1 MLLRPLLATALLWAP
16 DLTLAAE
23 GDLDATFGTAGVTS
37 VAQGSGCTVT
47 ALARQ
52 SDGRLVAAGYV
63 QSGGAAGRDGCLIRF
78 TSSGQLDSTFG
89 SNGVVT
95 VDFGTTGD
103 WLNSLLILDNN
114 LIVAAGFKFQFGQPT
129 PVIVR
134 VNPDGSLDS
143 SFGVGGRLD
152 VYRMSGQ
159 FGSTLLASADNGFY
173 LGSNSGAVMKY
184 DKYGFWDSSYGSS
197 GVAVTGISASTAKG
211 CFAHGPDGSLFVGGA
226 RHING
231 NSRGT
236 IARLTSEGRLDSNF
250 GTGGLVEN
258 NVSTTY
264 YDSYDVIE
272 FDPASNTVLAL
283 GTINGGNVPTA
294 YKVFISRFKTDGL
307 LDTDMGSQ
315 GTAIMDFGPL
325 TNWAHDFKRLPD
337 GRLLICASYQ
347 EGNNGSIILSRR
359 LANGAPDLG
368 FQGTGFVSHSFGGL
382 SQAPAVMLQQ
392 PDAKVVIA
400 GYSFIG
406 GAQRAALMRLEY
418 APVSHGQ
425 LQVLHKGV
433 GLYPGLASVLDFG
446 LVNEGTGVSTL
457 RVTLKNTGTTG
468 LAGVQAG
475 ILQDD
480 AVFGLNQASDSPWTL
495 SAGET
500 LDLDITFSS
509 STLGGHEGVLRITST
524 TEPGLPFELRL
535 RAALGTPGLPVIAQQ
550 PRSLMLVDNP
560 NAYQGAG
567 TLGSL
572 SVTATNSLSLPQSY
586 QWQLD
591 GADIPQE
598 TRSQLNLHRN
608 SAAGVYTVIITTS
621 KGGVTSK
628 PARVAVLRH
637 SADSVIAQGGTQTV
651 YAYQGNPATLPM
663 EARLPAGT
671 TLDCAWLNATNIPSV
686 PLQEGAYTGVNS
698 TTLGIR
704 SASSDLKGIYLCT
717 TSWKDSNGLLLA
729 SGTFQ
734 TYLDVLGPPQIF
746 STQSSYDLEPSSN
759 ITLTSDM
766 LNLRIENRP
775 TRYDVTGLPPGLEVS
790 SSGPASL
797 IISGT
802 TTEEAAPGSSYP
814 VTIGVFSPAG
824 YNTFT
829 FVINMIKT
837 TLGGSYQGLAST
849 STMEA
854 HTAQQNSGLLQFTIT
869 GEGKL
874 SGALLQGGIRRSFK
888 GTVMRRGATL
898 SFPLP
903 AQAGLPAST
912 LKLKLPSS
920 GPSGT
925 GALHPGTLVDSEPTH
940 FIIFDRSAIAEWPAE
955 RRQAIQ
961 GRYNMAVQTSPLG
974 TEPFPLPLGHGTLSV
989 VVSRSGTAAWSC
1001 RLPDGQSL
1009 TGSSPVLGLDQ
1020 PRIYLC
1026 SALYQNS
1033 GSFGG
1038 VLEWPTSLEAA
1049 SEKPVGGYAV
1059 WNKPARKSDA
1069 SYPQGFITQ
1078 MQFTGMNYSPPAKGR
1093 TYMGLRPIK
1102 AGESNAEL
1110 LIQLEDAEE
1119 MHIPIRFTGPGS
1131 ADMIFKGMRL
1141 LLSPSGATGL
1151 IQGTILFRQ
1160 QDPVNPRKF
1169 HQRAGFIHGIAHPDP
1184 SAGVYGHLLINA
1196 LPEPGRPPRW
1206 ISGAVH
1212 ITRTQA
1218 GD

>member
-1 MLLRPLLATALLWAP
+1 MFLRASFAAALLWVPA
-16 DLTLAAE
+16 LCQGAE
-23 GDLDATFGTAGVTS
+23 GDLDVTFGTGGVTS
-37 VAQGSGCTVT
+37 VALGSGCTVT

-63 QSGGAAGRDGCLIRF
+63 QSGGTAGRDGCLMRF
-78 TSSGQLDSTFG
+78 TSAGQLDSTFG

-95 VDFGTTGD
+95 VDFGTTSD

-114 LIVAAGFKFQFGQPT
+114 LILAAGFKYGYGGAT
-129 PVIVR
+129 PVVARIKA
-134 VNPDGSLDS
+134 DGSLDS
-143 SFGVGGRLD
+143 SFGIGGKLD
-152 VYRMSGQ
+152 ANRMSGH
-159 FGSTLLASADNGFY
+159 FGSTLLAAADNGFY
-173 LGSNSGAVMKY
+173 LGSSSGAVMKY
-184 DKYGFWDSSYGSS
+184 DKYGFWDSNYGSN

-211 CFAHGPDGSLFVGGA
+211 CFAHGPDGSLLVGGA
-226 RHING
+226 RHIDG

-236 IARLTSEGRLDSNF
+236 IARLTYEGRLDSAF

-258 NVSTTY
+258 NVSTAY

-272 FDPASNTVLAL
+272 FDPFTNTVLAL

-294 YKVFISRFKTDGL
+294 YKVFISRFKTDGR

-325 TNWAHDFKRLPD
+325 TNLAHDFKRLPD

-347 EGNNGSIILSRR
+347 DGNNGTVILSRR
-359 LANGAPDLG
+359 LANGAADLG
-368 FQGTGFVSHSFGGL
+368 FRGTGFVSHSFGGF

-400 GYSFIG
+400 GYSFIS

-418 APVSHGQ
+418 DPVIPGK

-457 RVTLKNTGTTG
+457 RVTLKNTGTTS

-480 AVFGLNQASDSPWTL
+480 AVFGLSQASDSPWTL
-495 SAGET
+495 NAGET
-500 LDLDITFSS
+500 RELDITFSAS
-509 STLGGHEGVLRITST
+509 PLGSYEGVLRITST
-524 TEPGLPFELRL
+524 TEPGLPFEVRL
-535 RAALGTPGLPVIAQQ
+535 KAVLGTPGLPIIQL
-550 PRSLMLVDNP
+550 PPKSLMIVDKP
-560 NAYQGAG
+560 NAYQGSS

-572 SVTATNSLSLPQSY
+572 SVTASNSLSLPQSY
-586 QWQLD
+586 QWHLD

-598 TRSQLNLHRN
+598 TRSQLNLHRD
-608 SAAGVYTVIITTS
+608 SAAGVYTVTITTS
-621 KGGVTSK
+621 KGSVTSQ
-628 PARVAVLRH
+628 PAMLAVLRH
-637 SADSVIAQGGTQTV
+637 SAVSVIAPTGTQTV
-651 YAYQGNPATLPM
+651 YAYRGNPAVLPM
-663 EARLPAGT
+663 DVRLPAGT
-671 TLDCAWLNATNIPSV
+671 TLSCAWVNATNIPNI
-686 PLQEGAYTGVNS
+686 PLQEGAYTGVTGTTLRILS
-698 TTLGIR
+698 TTT
-704 SASSDLKGIYLCT
+704 DLRGIYLCT
-717 TSWKDSNGLLLA
+717 TSWKDGNGTLLA

-746 STQSSYDLEPSSN
+746 STLSSYDLEPSAN

-790 SSGPASL
+790 SSGPTSL

-802 TTEEAAPGSSYP
+802 TTDEAAPGSSYP

-829 FVINMIKT
+829 FVIRMVKP
-837 TLGGSYQGLAST
+837 TLGGSYQGLVST
-849 STMEA
+849 ATMDA
-854 HTAQQNSGLLQFTIT
+854 HTVQQNSGLLQFNIT
-869 GEGKL
+869 DEGKV
-874 SGALLQGGIRRSFK
+874 SGALLQDGIRRSFK
-888 GTVMRRGATL
+888 GTVMRRGATI
-898 SFPLP
+898 SFLLP
-903 AQAGLPAST
+903 SQAGLPAST
-912 LKLKLPSS
+912 LKLDLPSS

-925 GALHPGTLVDSEPTH
+925 GTLHPGHQVDSEPTH
-940 FIIFDRSAIAEWPAE
+940 FITFARSSIAEWPTE

-961 GRYNMAVQTSPLG
+961 GRYNVIVQTSALG

-1020 PRIYLC
+1020 PRLYLGG
-1026 SALYQNS
+1026 ALYQNT

-1038 VLEWPTSLEAA
+1038 VLDWPANLEPAF
-1049 SEKPVGGYAV
+1049 EKPVGGYAV

-1078 MQFTGMNYSPPAKGR
+1078 MQFTGMNYTPPTKRR
-1093 TYMGLRPIK
+1093 TYMNLRQV
-1102 AGESNAEL
+1102 AFGDFNANL
-1110 LIQLEDAEE
+1110 TIQLEDAEE
-1119 MHIPIRFTGPGS
+1119 MRIPVRFTGPDS
-1131 ADMIFKGMRL
+1131 ADMVFSGMRL
-1141 LLSPSGATGL
+1141 ILNPSGGSGL
-1151 IQGTILFRQ
+1151 IQGSIFFRQ
-1160 QDPVNPRKF
+1160 QDRENPRKF
-1169 HQRAGFIHGIAHPDP
+1169 HQRAGFIYGIAVPD
-1184 SAGVYGHLLINA
+1184 SSISVYGHLLIHA
-1196 LPEPGRPPRW
+1196 LPEPGKPPRW
-1206 ISGAVH
+1206 ISGTVLMSRSRA
-1212 ITRTQA
+1212 
-1218 GD
+1218 DD

>member
-1 MLLRPLLATALLWAP
+1 MFLRPSFAITLLGLPFLS
-16 DLTLAAE
+16 LGAE
-23 GDLDATFGTAGVTS
+23 GGLDATFGTGGVTS
-37 VAQGSGCTVT
+37 IAQGSGCTVT

-63 QSGGAAGRDGCLIRF
+63 QSGGTAGRDGCLMRF
-78 TSSGQLDSTFG
+78 TSAGQLDSTFG

-95 VDFGTTGD
+95 VDFGTTSD

-114 LIVAAGFKFQFGQPT
+114 LILAAGFKYGYGGAT
-129 PVIVR
+129 PVVARIKT
-134 VNPDGSLDS
+134 DGSLDS
-143 SFGVGGRLD
+143 SFGIGGKLD

-211 CFAHGPDGSLFVGGA
+211 CFAHGPDGSLLVGGA
-226 RHING
+226 RHIDG

-272 FDPASNTVLAL
+272 FDPVTNTVLAL
-283 GTINGGNVPTA
+283 GTINSGNVPTA
-294 YKVFISRFKTDGL
+294 YKVFISRFKTDGR

-325 TNWAHDFKRLPD
+325 TNLAHDFKRLPD

-347 EGNNGSIILSRR
+347 EGNNGTVILSRR
-359 LANGAPDLG
+359 LANGAADLG
-368 FQGTGFVSHSFGGL
+368 FQSTGFVSHSFGGF

-406 GAQRAALMRLEY
+406 GAQRAALMRLEHD
-418 APVSHGQ
+418 PVSPGQ
-425 LQVLHKGV
+425 LQVLRSGTA
-433 GLYPGLASVLDFG
+433 LYPGLASVLDFG

-457 RVTLKNTGTTG
+457 RVTLKNTGTTS

-480 AVFGLNQASDSPWTL
+480 AVFGTSQALDSPWTL
-495 SAGET
+495 NAGET
-500 LDLDITFSS
+500 RDLDITFST
-509 STLGGHEGVLRITST
+509 STLGSYEGVLRITST
-524 TEPGLPFELRL
+524 TEPGLPFEVRL
-535 RAALGTPGLPVIAQQ
+535 KAVLGTPGLPVIQQQ
-550 PRSLMLVDNP
+550 PKSLMIVDKP
-560 NAYQGAG
+560 NAYQGSS

-572 SVTATNSLSLPQSY
+572 SVTATNSLFLPQSY
-586 QWQLD
+586 QWFVD
-591 GADIPQE
+591 GEVIPQE
-598 TRSQLNLHRN
+598 TRSQLNLHRD
-608 SAAGVYTVIITTS
+608 SAAGVYTVTITTS
-621 KGGVTSK
+621 KGSVASK

-637 SADSVIAQGGTQTV
+637 SADSVIAQGGTQTL
-651 YAYQGNPATLPM
+651 YAYRGNPATLPM
-663 EARLPAGT
+663 DARLPAGT
-671 TLDCAWLNATNIPSV
+671 TLSCAWVNATNIPNI
-686 PLQEGAYTGVNS
+686 PLQEGAYTGVTGTTLRILS
-698 TTLGIR
+698 TTT
-704 SASSDLKGIYLCT
+704 DLRGIYLCT
-717 TSWKDSNGLLLA
+717 TSWKDANGLLLA

-734 TYLDVLGPPQIF
+734 TYLEVLGPPQIF
-746 STQSSYDLEPSSN
+746 STLSSYNLEPSAN

-790 SSGPASL
+790 SIGPTSL

-829 FVINMIKT
+829 FVIHMVKP

-849 STMEA
+849 VSMDA
-854 HTAQQNSGLLQFTIT
+854 HTVQQNSGLLQFTIT
-869 GEGKL
+869 DEGKI
-874 SGALLQGGIRRSFK
+874 SGAFLQGGIRRSFK
-888 GTVMRRGATL
+888 GTVMRRGATI

-912 LKLKLPSS
+912 LKLELPSS

-925 GALHPGTLVDSEPTH
+925 GALHPGTQVDSEPTH
-940 FIIFDRSAIAEWPAE
+940 FITFDRSAIAEWPAE

-961 GRYNMAVQTSPLG
+961 GRYNMAAQTTALG

-989 VVSRSGTAAWSC
+989 VVSRNGTAAWSC

-1020 PRIYLC
+1020 PRLYLGGT
-1026 SALYQNS
+1026 LYQNT

-1038 VLEWPTSLEAA
+1038 VLDWPANLEAA

-1059 WNKPARKSDA
+1059 WNKPARKSDT

-1093 TYMGLRPIK
+1093 TYMGLRPVA
-1102 AGESNAEL
+1102 AGDSNAEL

-1119 MHIPIRFTGPGS
+1119 MHIPVRFTGPGS
-1131 ADMIFKGMRL
+1131 ADMVLNGMRL
-1141 LLSPSGATGL
+1141 MLYPSGTTGL
-1151 IQGTILFRQ
+1151 IQGSILFRQ
-1160 QDPVNPRKF
+1160 QDPVNPRKL

-1184 SAGVYGHLLINA
+1184 FLGVYGHLLIHA
-1196 LPEPGRPPRW
+1196 LPEPGKPARW
-1206 ISGAVH
+1206 TSGAVR
-1212 ITRTQA
+1212 ITRTRA
-1218 GD
+1218 DD

>member
-1 MLLRPLLATALLWAP
+1 MLLRPLLATALLWTPA
-16 DLTLAAE
+16 LTLGAE
-23 GDLDATFGTAGVTS
+23 GDLDATFGSAGVTS

-63 QSGGAAGRDGCLIRF
+63 QSGGAAGRDGCLMRF
-78 TSSGQLDSTFG
+78 TSAGQLDSTFG

-143 SFGVGGRLD
+143 SFGVVGKLD

-173 LGSNSGAVMKY
+173 LGGNSGAVMKY
-184 DKYGFWDSSYGSS
+184 DKYGFLDSSYGSS

-272 FDPASNTVLAL
+272 FDPVTNTVLAL

-325 TNWAHDFKRLPD
+325 TNMAHDFKRLPD

-359 LANGAPDLG
+359 LANGAPDPG
-368 FQGTGFVSHSFGGL
+368 FQGTGFVAHSFGGF
-382 SQAPAVMLQQ
+382 SQAPAMMLQQ

-406 GAQRAALMRLEY
+406 GAQRAALMRLEHD
-418 APVSHGQ
+418 PVSPGQ

-433 GLYPGLASVLDFG
+433 GLYPGLASLLDFG
-446 LVNEGTGVSTL
+446 VVNEGTGVSTL
-457 RVTLKNTGTTG
+457 RVTLKNTGTTS

-480 AVFGLNQASDSPWTL
+480 PVFGISQGLDSPWTL
-495 SAGET
+495 NAGET
-500 LDLDITFSS
+500 RDLDITFST
-509 STLGGHEGVLRITST
+509 STLGGYEGVLRITGT
-524 TEPGLPFELRL
+524 TEPGLPFEVRL
-535 RAALGTPGLPVIAQQ
+535 KAALGTPGLPVIQLQ
-550 PRSLMLVDNP
+550 PKSLMIVDKP
-560 NAYQGAG
+560 NAYQGSS

-572 SVTATNSLSLPQSY
+572 SVTASNSLSLPQTY
-586 QWQLD
+586 QWQLN
-591 GADIPQE
+591 GTDIPQE
-598 TRSQLNLHRN
+598 TRSQLNLHRD
-608 SAAGVYTVIITTS
+608 SAAGTYTVTITTI
-621 KGGVTSK
+621 KGSVTSK

-637 SADSVIAQGGTQTV
+637 SADSVIAQGGTQTL
-651 YAYQGNPATLPM
+651 YAYRGNPAVLPM
-663 EARLPAGT
+663 DVRLPAGT
-671 TLDCAWLNATNIPSV
+671 TLSYAWLNATNIPSV

-698 TTLGIR
+698 ATLGIL
-704 SASSDLKGIYLCT
+704 SATTDLRGIYLCT
-717 TSWKDSNGLLLA
+717 TSWKDANGLLLA

-734 TYLDVLGPPQIF
+734 TYLDVLGPPQVF
-746 STQSSYDLEPSSN
+746 STLSSYDLEPSAS

-790 SSGPASL
+790 SSGPTSL

-829 FVINMIKT
+829 FEIRMVKP

-849 STMEA
+849 FTMDA

-874 SGALLQGGIRRSFK
+874 SGALLQCGMRRSFK
-888 GTVMRRGATL
+888 GTVMRRGATI
-898 SFPLP
+898 SFLLP
-903 AQAGLPAST
+903 SQAGQPAST
-912 LKLKLPSS
+912 LKLELPSS
-920 GPSGT
+920 GSSGT
-925 GALHPGTLVDSEPTH
+925 GTLHPGTLVDSEPTH
-940 FIIFDRSAIAEWPAE
+940 FITFDRSAIAEWPAE

-961 GRYNMAVQTSPLG
+961 GRYNTAVQTSPLG

-1020 PRIYLC
+1020 PRLYLGG
-1026 SALYQNS
+1026 ALYQNT

-1038 VLEWPTSLEAA
+1038 VLDWPANLESAA
-1049 SEKPVGGYAV
+1049 EKPVGGYAV

-1078 MQFTGMNYSPPAKGR
+1078 MQFTGMNYTPPTKRR
-1093 TYMGLRPIK
+1093 TYMNLRQVAI
-1102 AGESNAEL
+1102 GDFNADL
-1110 LIQLEDAEE
+1110 TIQLEDAEE
-1119 MHIPIRFTGPGS
+1119 MHIPVRFTGPGS
-1131 ADMIFKGMRL
+1131 ADMVLNGMRL
-1141 LLSPSGATGL
+1141 MLNPSGATGL
-1151 IQGTILFRQ
+1151 IQGSIFFRQ
-1160 QDPVNPRKF
+1160 QDPVNPRKI
-1169 HQRAGFIHGIAHPDP
+1169 HQRAGFIYGIAVPD
-1184 SAGVYGHLLINA
+1184 SSISVYGHLLIHA
-1196 LPEPGRPPRW
+1196 LPEPGKPQRW
-1206 ISGAVH
+1206 ISGTVLMSRNRA
-1212 ITRTQA
+1212 
-1218 GD
+1218 DD